1 VKKNNKRIKV
11 LEKEIE
17 AIEVDDGLNEIE
29 REEKI
34 DNRNM
39 AINELKAEI
48 SDVKNTMARIK
59 RNVRSMPLVKKKQI
73 FNKS

>member
-34 DNRNM
+34 DNRNR

-48 SDVKNTMARIK
+48 SDIKNTMARIK